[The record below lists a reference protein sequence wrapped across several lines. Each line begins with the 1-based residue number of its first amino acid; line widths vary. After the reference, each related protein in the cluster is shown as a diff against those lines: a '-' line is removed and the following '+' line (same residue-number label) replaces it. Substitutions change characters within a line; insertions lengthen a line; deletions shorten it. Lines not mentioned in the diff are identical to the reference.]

1 MARVIL
7 EESLIKTHKKNNF
20 INIFRSFEGGAA
32 LIGKDLKI
40 IEENKLGSY
49 EPSQVYHIEAYGDN
63 MYFGLTNYTDLN
75 QVKVVDVFNKE
86 IASYDLGLFPGAI
99 AFWESN

>member
-1 MARVIL
+1 
-7 EESLIKTHKKNNF
+7 
-20 INIFRSFEGGAA
+20 
-32 LIGKDLKI
+32 
-40 IEENKLGSY
+40 
-49 EPSQVYHIEAYGDN
+49 

-86 IASYDLGLFPGAI
+86 IASYDVGLFPGDF